1 MAHQYYV
8 RDGRGR
14 VAGPYSGEALRKYAR
29 GGKLLPSWHISTDRE
44 HWKLAAKVQ
53 NLFNE
58 VDKSL
63 SSSVSRDHRYRN
75 LTRKEQVA
83 LFVDEFVFK
92 NEHFKDSMPWL
103 QGLRA
108 WWVKLTLPDRGFV
121 IAEVTASAIRHI
133 RYDFEKEQASEVA
146 QKEFEE
152 QITGGVRQSNWFTA
166 FSIIVALAWVVWT
179 IKDFIGNF
187 NLTFGTLKTVLFVT
201 LVVLG
206 FIYKTKRSK
215 VFVGYVLD
223 SDAEQKL
230 KAIADAF
237 AILRRCNGVWAYEL
251 RTHASEK
258 LWKYNAGSL
267 FSVAKLPIVF
277 FNRPI
282 PNIETNIRVTGLTYL
297 RMAIYFLPGKLL
309 VIDGTQVFHVEYHG
323 LGLSHTHL
331 DYVETEGHVYP
342 DSLIIDH
349 RWKFINRDGSRDR
362 RFKDNVELPVVR
374 CGILVLEV
382 ADYPIRLMTTNPD
395 APEMFSQQLP
405 VLDNKTD
412 ATS

>member
-1 MAHQYYV
+1 MANQYYV
-8 RDGRGR
+8 RDSKGR
-14 VAGPYSGEALRKYAR
+14 VAGPYSGEALRTYAR

-63 SSSVSRDHRYRN
+63 SVSASRDHRYRS

-83 LFVDEFVFK
+83 LFVDKFVFK
-92 NEHFKDSMPWL
+92 NEQFKDSMPWL
-103 QGLRA
+103 QGMRA
-108 WWVKLTLPDRGFV
+108 WWVKLTLPNRGFV
-121 IAEVTASAIRHI
+121 IAEVTASGIRHV
-133 RYDFEKEQASEVA
+133 RYDFQKEQASEVA

-152 QITGGVRQSNWFTA
+152 QISGGVRQSNWFTA
-166 FSIIVALAWVVWT
+166 FSIIVALTWAVWT
-179 IKDFIGNF
+179 VKDFIGNL
-187 NLTFGTLKTVLFVT
+187 NLTFGTMKTVLFLT

-206 FIYKTKRSK
+206 FIYKTKRTK

-223 SDAEQKL
+223 SEAEQTL
-230 KAIADAF
+230 KAIAGAF
-237 AILRRCNGVWAYEL
+237 ATLRRCNGVWAYRL
-251 RTHASEK
+251 RAHANEK

-267 FSVAKLPIVF
+267 FSVAKLPIVL

-282 PNIETNIRVTGLTYL
+282 PNIETNIRVAGLTYL
-297 RMAIYFLPGKLL
+297 SMAMYFLPEKLL
-309 VIDGTQVFHVEYHG
+309 VIDGTQVFHVDYHE
-323 LGLSHTHL
+323 LRFSHTHL

-342 DSLIIDH
+342 DSLIIYH

-374 CGILVLEV
+374 CGILGLET
-382 ADYPIRLMTTNPD
+382 ADYPISLMTTNTD
-395 APEMFSQQLP
+395 APEMFIRQLP
-405 VLDNKTD
+405 VLDKSTD
-412 ATS
+412 VVS